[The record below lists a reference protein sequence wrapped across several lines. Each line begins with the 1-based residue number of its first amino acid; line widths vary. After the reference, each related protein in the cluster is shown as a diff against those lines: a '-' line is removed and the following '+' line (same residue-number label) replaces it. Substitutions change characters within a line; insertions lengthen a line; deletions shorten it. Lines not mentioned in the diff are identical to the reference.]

1 VCGGQLDVLGQSR
14 KMPSPPEAAE
24 TTPTASGNAG
34 SRASQRAPLQQA
46 QKWLPGIAGKKLSER
61 VQELKAGIEQLHSS
75 DIFPLRFTSR
85 PVISNG
91 SQSS

>member
-34 SRASQRAPLQQA
+34 SRASQRAPLQQHKNGFRESLA
-46 QKWLPGIAGKKLSER
+46 KLSER